1 MYDIIIIGA
10 GPAGMNAALN
20 AVRAGRSVLV
30 IEKETIGGQISFAP
44 KVENFPTVYSA
55 PGANIMNNL
64 FEQISQWNVE
74 VALEEVVSVSKK
86 GKIFVV
92 KTDMESYESQ
102 SLIIATGVKHK
113 HLGIDREDE
122 MIGKGVSYCALCD
135 GQFYEN
141 KDVVVIGDGNTA
153 LQYSMLLSTYCKSVT
168 ICTLFDKFFGDKV
181 LVDRIQEKTKENI
194 VIKHNLMLT
203 KLLGKDEITG
213 LEFKSKDG
221 AIVNV
226 PTAAVFVCIGQ
237 IPNNQIFSK
246 LVNLDENGYIIANEN
261 GETSAPGIFVAGD
274 CRTKNFRQMIGAL
287 SDGANASF
295 MACKYLDT
303 K

>member
-20 AVRAGRSVLV
+20 AVRAGKSVLV

-55 PGANIMNNL
+55 PGADIMNNL

-86 GKIFVV
+86 GDTFEI
-92 KTDMESYESQ
+92 KTDMDSYQ
-102 SLIIATGVKHK
+102 AKSLIIATGVKHK
-113 HLGIDREDE
+113 HLGIERENE

-141 KDVVVIGDGNTA
+141 RDVTVIGDGNTA
-153 LQYSMLLSTYCKSVT
+153 LQYSMLLATYCKSVT
-168 ICTLFDKFFGDKV
+168 ICTLFDKFFGDQV
-181 LVDRIQEKTKENI
+181 LIDRIKEKTKDNV

-203 KLLGKDEITG
+203 KLLGEDEIAG
-213 LEFKSKDG
+213 LEFKTKDG
-221 AIVNV
+221 SIVKLD
-226 PTAAVFVCIGQ
+226 TAAVFVCIGQ

-246 LVNLDENGYIIANEN
+246 LVKLDEQGYIVANEN
-261 GETSAPGIFVAGD
+261 GVTSAPGIFVAGD
-274 CRTKNFRQMIGAL
+274 CRTKSFRQMIGAL

>member
-55 PGANIMNNL
+55 PGADIMNNL

-74 VALEEVVSVSKK
+74 VALEEVISVSRN
-86 GKIFVV
+86 GDTFEI
-92 KTDMESYESQ
+92 KTDLDSYQ
-102 SLIIATGVKHK
+102 SKAIIIATGVKHK
-113 HLGIDREDE
+113 HLGIDREEE

-141 KDVVVIGDGNTA
+141 KDVVVIGDGNTC
-153 LQYSMLLSTYCKSVT
+153 LQYSMLLSTYCRTVT
-168 ICTLFDKFFGDKV
+168 ICTLFDRFFGDKV
-181 LVDRIQEKTKENI
+181 LVDRIKEKTKDNI
-194 VIKHNLMLT
+194 IIKHNL
-203 KLLGKDEITG
+203 KLNKLVGDEEITA
-213 LEFKSKDG
+213 LEFEDQDKKTIS
-221 AIVNV
+221 I
-226 PTAAVFVCIGQ
+226 PTSAVFVCIGQ
-237 IPNNQIFSK
+237 IPNNQIFSQLVK
-246 LVNLDENGYIIANEN
+246 LDKQGYIIANEN
-261 GETSAPGIFVAGD
+261 GETSSPGIFVAGD
-274 CRTKNFRQMIGAL
+274 CRTKSFRQMIGAL

-295 MACKYLDT
+295 TACKYLDT